1 MKEIIKKYFEYF
13 SNKDIQMLK
22 NLFSNEIS
30 LKDWEINANGF
41 DEVVQA
47 NIKIFNNVETIKVSL
62 DEYYEYKKSCVCLID
77 ILVNKKETLKVI
89 DVIRFD
95 ENNKILEISAYKQ

>member
-13 SNKDIQMLK
+13 SNKDIEMLK
-22 NLFSNEIS
+22 SLFSNNVT
-30 LKDWEINANGF
+30 LKDWEINVNGF

-47 NIKIFNNVETIKVSL
+47 NIKIFDNVETIQVTL
-62 DEYYEYKKSCVCLID
+62 VEYYEHKKSCVCLID
-77 ILVNKKETLKVI
+77 ILINKKEILNVI
-89 DVIRFD
+89 DIIRFD

>member
-22 NLFSNEIS
+22 SLFSMKVS

-47 NIKIFNNVETIKVSL
+47 NIKIFNNVETIQVSL
-62 DEYYEYKKSCVCLID
+62 VEYFEHKKSCVCLID
-77 ILVNKKETLKVI
+77 ILVNKKETIKVI

-95 ENNKILEISAYKQ
+95 ENNKILDISAYKQ

>member
-1 MKEIIKKYFEYF
+1 MKKIIEKYFEYF

-22 NLFSNEIS
+22 SLFSMKVS

-47 NIKIFNNVETIKVSL
+47 NIKIFNNVETIQVSL
-62 DEYYEYKKSCVCLID
+62 VEYYEHKKSCVCLID
-77 ILVNKKETLKVI
+77 ILVNKKETINVI